1 MPHGALVSLI
11 FFSFYFI
18 IIIFFAPTSR
28 KQLKVSWGL
37 KTWQS
42 VSWKAIT
49 LTAAP
54 SSTSFRCLQTQPSC
68 FYASPACKRTC
79 IHLCKKKKN
88 PVRWNSDT
96 SGGHFF
102 FFSKHIHPLDEK
114 KRKIQK
120 GKNLEGD
127 WMKLSVTFRQLDLL
141 LLLH

>member
-18 IIIFFAPTSR
+18 IIILFAPTSR

-42 VSWKAIT
+42 VSWKSIM

-68 FYASPACKRTC
+68 FYASPTCKRTC

-88 PVRWNSDT
+88 PVRWNSSGDIFSFFRNT
-96 SGGHFF
+96 S
-102 FFSKHIHPLDEK
+102 IRWMRK